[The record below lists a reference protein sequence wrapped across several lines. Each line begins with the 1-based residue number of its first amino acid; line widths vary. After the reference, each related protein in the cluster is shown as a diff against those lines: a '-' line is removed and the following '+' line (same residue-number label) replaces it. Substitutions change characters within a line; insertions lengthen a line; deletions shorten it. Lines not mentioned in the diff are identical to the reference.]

1 MSFFSAGWIAF
12 KKTIFVQAMNC
23 KRTTVIFLLF
33 FELMIISAST
43 IVAQERITTEKYI
56 ETYQAVAISKMKEY
70 KIPASITLAQAIL
83 ESGSGN
89 SELARK
95 ANNHFGI
102 KCHKDWTGATYQMTD
117 DAPNECFRKYK
128 DPEESFR
135 DHSVFLTQRERYADL
150 FTLKITD
157 YKSWASG
164 LKKAGYATNP
174 HYAELLINLIEKFDL
189 TRFDKMVTGG
199 NEIKIDHSIPVDLF
213 DFIPV
218 NPSDYVVVGKSDL
231 GRFVHENN
239 GSKMIFF
246 RETDDIQSIATEFK
260 IYAFQIHK
268 YNDFKKDFKPEQ
280 GMMIYIEA
288 KHRKSAKIK
297 EHTFREGESVH
308 AVSQLYGIRLKRLQ
322 KMNKLMDGESV
333 KPGTKLRLR

>member
-1 MSFFSAGWIAF
+1 
-12 KKTIFVQAMNC
+12 
-23 KRTTVIFLLF
+23 
-33 FELMIISAST
+33 
-43 IVAQERITTEKYI
+43 
-56 ETYQAVAISKMKEY
+56 MKEF

-102 KCHKDWTGATYQMTD
+102 KCHNDWTGATYQMTD

-135 DHSVFLTQRERYADL
+135 DHSIFLTQRSRYADL
-150 FTLKITD
+150 FTLKISD
-157 YKSWASG
+157 YKSWAIG

-189 TRFDKMVTGG
+189 TRFDKMVTDK
-199 NEIKIDHSIPVDLF
+199 NETNIDHSIAAEKF

-218 NPSDYVVVGKSDL
+218 NPSDYAVIDKSDS
-231 GRFVHENN
+231 GRFVHESN
-239 GSKMIFF
+239 GSKVIFF
-246 RETDDIQSIATEFK
+246 REEDDIQSIAEEFK
-260 IYAFQIHK
+260 IYAFQIYK
-268 YNDFKKDFKPEQ
+268 YNDFEKDFKPKQ
-280 GMMIYIEA
+280 GMMIYLEA

-297 EHTFREGESVH
+297 EHIFREGESVH
-308 AVSQLYGIRLKRLQ
+308 AVSQLYGIRLKRLL
-322 KMNKLMDGESV
+322 KMNKLIDGESV

>member
-1 MSFFSAGWIAF
+1 
-12 KKTIFVQAMNC
+12 
-23 KRTTVIFLLF
+23 
-33 FELMIISAST
+33 
-43 IVAQERITTEKYI
+43 
-56 ETYQAVAISKMKEY
+56 MKEF

-102 KCHKDWTGATYQMTD
+102 KCHNDWTGATYQMTD

-135 DHSVFLTQRERYADL
+135 DHSIFLTQRARYADL
-150 FTLKITD
+150 FTLKISD
-157 YKSWASG
+157 YKSWAIG

-189 TRFDKMVTGG
+189 TRFDKMVTDK
-199 NEIKIDHSIPVDLF
+199 NETNIDHSIAAEKF

-218 NPSDYVVVGKSDL
+218 NPSDYAVIDKSDS

-239 GSKMIFF
+239 GSKVIFF
-246 RETDDIQSIATEFK
+246 REEDDIQSIAEEFK
-260 IYAFQIHK
+260 IYAFQIYK
-268 YNDFKKDFKPEQ
+268 YNDFEKDFKPKQ
-280 GMMIYIEA
+280 GMMIYLEA
-288 KHRKSAKIK
+288 KHRKSAKIN
-297 EHTFREGESVH
+297 EHIFREGESVH
-308 AVSQLYGIRLKRLQ
+308 AVSQLYGIRLKRLL
-322 KMNKLMDGESV
+322 KMNKLIDGESV

>member
-1 MSFFSAGWIAF
+1 
-12 KKTIFVQAMNC
+12 
-23 KRTTVIFLLF
+23 
-33 FELMIISAST
+33 MIISAST

-56 ETYQAVAISKMKEY
+56 EAYKSIAIRKMQEY

-102 KCHKDWTGATYQMTD
+102 KCHKDWTGATFQMTD

-135 DHSVFLTQRERYADL
+135 DHSIFLTQRERYADL
-150 FTLKITD
+150 FKLDIAD
-157 YKSWASG
+157 YKSWATG

-174 HYAELLINLIEKFDL
+174 LYAELLINIIEKFDL
-189 TRFDKMVTGG
+189 TQYDKVSKAEKNLK
-199 NEIKIDHSIPVDLF
+199 NENFPEANKY

-218 NPSDYVVVGKSDL
+218 NPSDFMVVGKSDS
-231 GRFVHENN
+231 GRFVHQNN
-239 GSKMIFF
+239 GSKVIYF
-246 RETDDIQSIATEFK
+246 REGDDIERIADEFK
-260 IYAFQIHK
+260 IYGFQLYK
-268 YNDFKKDFKPEQ
+268 YNDFDKDFKPKK
-280 GMMIYIEA
+280 GMMIYLEA
-288 KHRKSAKIK
+288 KHRKSANVK
-297 EHTFREGESVH
+297 EHIFREGESLH
-308 AVSQLYGIRLKRLQ
+308 AVSQLYGIRLKRLE
-322 KMNKLMDGESV
+322 KMNKLKIGESV